1 MTDFKTILKNFN
13 IDVCCDKMIEPYG
26 DGHIN
31 DTYIVKT
38 EPKYILQKI
47 NTTVFKD
54 PVRLMNNIALV
65 TEFLAEKIKANG
77 GDPKNE
83 TLTIVKTAD
92 GKNYCEADGNYYRVY
107 DFINGVSYNLPDTN
121 LLFEA
126 GKAFGK
132 FQNQLADFDATL
144 LYESIPD
151 FHNTR
156 KRFDTL
162 KSAVAA
168 DKAGR
173 AMSVKKDIEFA
184 LSCEKYVDVV
194 LNGIRDGS
202 IPLRVTHNDTKINNI
217 LFDNDTNKCL
227 SVIDLDTVMPG
238 SMLYDFGDALRFGA
252 SSAKEDETNLDT
264 VFCQLDKFEAFTK
277 GFLGQIKSTATPRE
291 IELLPLS
298 VLLLTYECGI
308 RFLTDYL
315 EGDTYFRI
323 HYPEH
328 NIDRARNQFKLVA
341 DIETKLGEM
350 NRIVQDIIKNN

>member
-1 MTDFKTILKNFN
+1 MIDFKAILKNFG
-13 IDVCCDKMIEPYG
+13 IDICCNDMVQPYG

-31 DTYIVKT
+31 DTYLVST
-38 EPKYILQKI
+38 EPKYILQRI

-65 TEFLAEKIKANG
+65 TEFLGNKIKENG
-77 GDPKNE
+77 GDPEVE
-83 TLTIVKTAD
+83 TLTIVKTVD
-92 GKNYCEADGNYYRVY
+92 GENFFEFEGNHYRVY
-107 DFINGVSYNLPDTN
+107 LFINGVSYNLPN
-121 LLFEA
+121 NELLYEA

-132 FQNQLADFDATL
+132 FQNQLADFNAEL
-144 LYESIPD
+144 LFESIPN
-151 FHNTR
+151 FHHTR
-156 KRFDTL
+156 KRFNTL
-162 KSAVAA
+162 KAAVEA
-168 DKAGR
+168 DKMGR
-173 AMSVKKDIEFA
+173 ANSVKDVIDFA
-184 LSCEKYVDVV
+184 LSCEKYVDIVV
-194 LNGIRDGS
+194 DGIADKT

-217 LFDNDTNKCL
+217 LFDKETNACL

-252 SSAKEDETNLDT
+252 SSAKEDETNLDA

-277 GFLGQIKSTATPRE
+277 GFLGEVKASATARE

-315 EGDTYFRI
+315 EGDTYFKI

-328 NIDRARNQFKLVA
+328 NIDRARNQLKLVA
-341 DIETKLGEM
+341 DIETKLDEM
-350 NRIVQDIIKNN
+350 SNIVKKYA